1 MIEIFRDIRYFLS
14 LYEQYSRILYP
25 VHLIKVQSFD
35 SNEIVLPTF

>member
-1 MIEIFRDIRYFLS
+1 MIKIFRDMGYFLS

-25 VHLIKVQSFD
+25 VHLIKAQNFD